1 MFLILWTFS
10 RNQIKRKMELTLD
23 IREEK
28 VNFFLE
34 LLQQFEFVSVKN
46 QTNTKESPYNAEFVA
61 KIKSSQEDIREGRF
75 KKIKTADLWK

>member
-1 MFLILWTFS
+1 
-10 RNQIKRKMELTLD
+10 MELTLD

-46 QTNTKESPYNAEFVA
+46 GAKDTPYNPEFVA
-61 KIKSSQEDIREGRF
+61 KIQKSQEDIKVGRST
-75 KKIKTADLWK
+75 KIKTADLWK